1 MTEATA
7 VPPGVDPSRPTPA
20 RMYDYFLGGAH
31 NFPADRAAAD
41 RLLSFTPD
49 VKDGVLAN
57 RGFHQRATIWMAERG
72 IRQFLDLG
80 SGLPTQ
86 DNTHDAV
93 RRITA
98 ACRVVY
104 VDNDPMV
111 AAQSAALLADDGS
124 TAIVTADISDPEAV
138 LADGRTRALID
149 FSQPVG
155 VLITAVLH
163 FVPDDAG
170 LWDLPAR
177 YMAAVAPGSYLA
189 LSHMSADGI
198 PAAGLATAANVY
210 SGTREGIYPRTRA
223 EVARFFDGLELVPP
237 YPGAEPGLSHVG
249 VWGAE
254 DPEAADTEGSRGLYC
269 GVARRP

>member
-7 VPPGVDPSRPTPA
+7 VPPGVDPSQPSPA
-20 RMYDYFLGGAH
+20 RMYDYFLGGEH

-41 RLLSFTPD
+41 QLLSFTPD

-57 RGFHQRATIWMAERG
+57 RGFHQRATIWMAQQG
-72 IRQFLDLG
+72 IGQFLDLG

-93 RRITA
+93 RRVKHG
-98 ACRVVY
+98 CRVVY
-104 VDNDPMV
+104 VDHDPMV
-111 AAQSAALLADDGS
+111 AAQGSALLAGDGS
-124 TAIVTADISDPEAV
+124 TAIVTADITDPEAV
-138 LADGRTRALID
+138 LADPRTRGLID

-155 VLITAVLH
+155 VLMTAVFH
-163 FVPDDAG
+163 FMADDARP
-170 LWDLPAR
+170 WEIPAR
-177 YMAAVAPGSYLA
+177 YMAAVAAGSYLA
-189 LSHMSADGI
+189 VSHMSADGI
-198 PAAGLATAANVY
+198 PAAGLATAASAY
-210 SGTREGIYPRTRA
+210 SGTRSGIYPRNRA

-254 DPEAADTEGSRGLYC
+254 DPDAADTEGSRGVYC
-269 GVARRP
+269 AVARRP